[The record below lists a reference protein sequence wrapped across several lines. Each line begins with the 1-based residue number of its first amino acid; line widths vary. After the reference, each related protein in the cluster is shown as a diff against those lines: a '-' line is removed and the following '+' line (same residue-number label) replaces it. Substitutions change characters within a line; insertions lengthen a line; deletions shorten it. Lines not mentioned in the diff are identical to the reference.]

1 LLAFFILLWYAGKTR
16 ADKKFEFL
24 MPFVIIHFME
34 ILVAFLILVFLTL
47 AFTSIHNNFDKNDTI
62 NFWPERNDER
72 LDEITSEERGT
83 WSERKLISSLLDY
96 GIPPKA
102 IFHDLYVKNG
112 KYGFSQIDIVVATK
126 VGLIVFEVKDYS
138 GWIFGRG
145 KDMKWTQGFYDK
157 YNREKHTYRFYNPV
171 LQNESHIKALQKQ
184 SKQFADLP
192 FYSVIVFYGNS
203 ELRDISFI
211 PNGTFVI
218 KPHRL
223 DDVLDIIFDN
233 AAAEYTDKREI
244 MRILKSAVDNGD
256 NTDTQIEH
264 VDKVKDMLGK
274 DRMLD

>member
-1 LLAFFILLWYAGKTR
+1 MGETR
-16 ADKKFEFL
+16 VEKRFEFL
-24 MPFVIIHFME
+24 IVFATMYFME
-34 ILVAFLILVFLTL
+34 ILIAFLILGFFGLVIK
-47 AFTSIHNNFDKNDTI
+47 SIHGHSGKNCTI
-62 NFWPERNDER
+62 NFWPKRYDER

-96 GIPPKA
+96 GISPKA

-171 LQNESHIKALQKQ
+171 MQNESHIKVLQKQ

-223 DDVLDIIFDN
+223 EDVLDIILDN
-233 AAAEYTDKREI
+233 DDAKYTDKREV
-244 MRILKSAVDNGD
+244 MKILKSAVDNGN
-256 NTDTQIEH
+256 NTDTRTEH

-274 DRMLD
+274 DRVLD